1 MDDHLLDLPANKLLA
16 KFGAGEHKPGSGSAA
31 AYQGLLSAS
40 LICTVITL
48 TLEPRRR
55 EIYKDWIDDLE
66 IAKNDIEDRISPQLE
81 YLFEEDSSQFDKAIN
96 LRKERDNEKDIVKRQ
111 RLSEEALEAL
121 IPATEMPIE
130 IAKLCEKLA
139 RYALLI
145 CKVGF
150 KSARGDS
157 GVALSSAVSA
167 IGGCLSIID
176 LNLLSFTPNNWT
188 KNIGDQVNQLRRRY
202 DELSI
207 EIEENLNSLRNEVN
221 QSVEFFEQIGI
232 FKDKHSAGSISSDEE
247 IEDLVRRLQLTI
259 WKYRK
264 KIWKT
269 KTPTKPLEILDPEKV
284 VGLLGYG
291 LSKSTTL
298 GQYSE
303 GGDVFEVAGYIDNK
317 NNEISIS
324 EQFSK
329 ETQLFTTAH
338 ELGHAIMHDQSV
350 LHRDRPI
357 DGSDSARGRNR
368 TEIQADKFAT
378 YFLMPKVQ
386 VVRTFSSIFLTDLF
400 VIDESTAF
408 ALISGSI
415 DDLKSECKNL
425 RSLSRKL
432 ASTES
437 YNLKQFPSLAQ
448 QYGVSVEA
456 MAIRLEELKLLR
468 YQH

>member
-259 WKYRK
+259 WKWR
-264 KIWKT
+264 
-269 KTPTKPLEILDPEKV
+269 
-284 VGLLGYG
+284 
-291 LSKSTTL
+291 
-298 GQYSE
+298 
-303 GGDVFEVAGYIDNK
+303 
-317 NNEISIS
+317 
-324 EQFSK
+324 
-329 ETQLFTTAH
+329 
-338 ELGHAIMHDQSV
+338 
-350 LHRDRPI
+350 
-357 DGSDSARGRNR
+357 
-368 TEIQADKFAT
+368 IQ
-378 YFLMPKVQ
+378 
-386 VVRTFSSIFLTDLF
+386 
-400 VIDESTAF
+400 
-408 ALISGSI
+408 G
-415 DDLKSECKNL
+415 
-425 RSLSRKL
+425 
-432 ASTES
+432 
-437 YNLKQFPSLAQ
+437 
-448 QYGVSVEA
+448 
-456 MAIRLEELKLLR
+456 
-468 YQH
+468 